1 MSAADKLK
9 FGGPLKG
16 LNKKKA
22 TQIQVMKEAGM
33 ASKKDIQWLN
43 NYNKSLNK
51 K

>member
-1 MSAADKLK
+1 MSAVDKLK